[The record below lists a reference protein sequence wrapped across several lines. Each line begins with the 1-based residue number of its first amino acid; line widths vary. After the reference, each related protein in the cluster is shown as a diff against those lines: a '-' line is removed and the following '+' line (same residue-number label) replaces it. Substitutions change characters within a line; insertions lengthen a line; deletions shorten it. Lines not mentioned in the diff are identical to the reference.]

1 MDQTV
6 SLPQYWNYT
15 STLKN
20 LNESIVVNK
29 IAVGIENDD
38 EAKEREVLKNQNR
51 EKHLH
56 DDNDEIMLIPD
67 LDEEGGA
74 DSDQRI
80 AHAPRN
86 INRRIPTLAEL
97 ENDIKKTAARFLNNL
112 IRRM

>member
-1 MDQTV
+1 M
-6 SLPQYWNYT
+6 
-15 STLKN
+15 
-20 LNESIVVNK
+20 NK
-29 IAVGIENDD
+29 IAVGIENDE